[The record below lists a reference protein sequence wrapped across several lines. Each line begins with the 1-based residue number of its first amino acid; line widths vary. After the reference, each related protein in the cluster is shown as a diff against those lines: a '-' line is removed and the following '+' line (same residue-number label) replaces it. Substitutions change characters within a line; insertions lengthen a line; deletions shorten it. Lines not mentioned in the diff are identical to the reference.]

1 MMNIQNERDELL
13 SMYSDVHKDA
23 YGFRPREAAWAEVRA
38 MSLDELRAEMDYL
51 GKVAAEEY
59 DREVKAEGEAALR
72 LWATAMGLAMS
83 QNVPLATAY
92 RWLIE
97 AEGEHVDLE
106 HFLWLS
112 GVGCGNI
119 ARTMQA
125 EIGLLGVK

>member
-1 MMNIQNERDELL
+1 MMMISERDELL

-23 YGFRPREAAWAEVRA
+23 YGFRPRDYDRVKAL
-38 MSLDELRAEMDYL
+38 SLDELRAEMDYL

-72 LWATAMGLAMS
+72 LWASAMGLAMS

-92 RWLIE
+92 RWLMQ
-97 AEGEHVDLE
+97 AEDLENDLE
-106 HFLWLS
+106 HFLWRQ

-119 ARTMQA
+119 ARAMQGEMA
-125 EIGLLGVK
+125 LLGLK